1 MKLFVYK
8 VLTVCLFFFI
18 LFHLTFGYTIKTFET
33 RFYNTFSKQKIT
45 FFKEKLLKEM
55 NNSLKKEKIL
65 KEEDSMIINNH
76 IVLVHVLSVI
86 FQIQTQLGEKKL
98 CSLSVSY
105 SHSFILHPES

>member
-45 FFKEKLLKEM
+45 FIKEKILKEM
-55 NNSLKKEKIL
+55 SNSLEKEKIL
-65 KEEDSMIINNH
+65 KEEDSIIINKFL
-76 IVLVHVLSVI
+76 IKI
-86 FQIQTQLGEKKL
+86 IDEIKIK
-98 CSLSVSY
+98 
-105 SHSFILHPES
+105 